1 MDITIAK
8 SQLNLVKAL
17 QLCFNVYFIDKETLA
32 ALHGGGIRRRRGRPR
47 LRWEDFV
54 KGDLTGVV
62 GEGRMRKVGSRDGW

>member
-32 ALHGGGIRRRRGRPR
+32 ALHGGGMFGHEINICIQREI
-47 LRWEDFV
+47 LNDS
-54 KGDLTGVV
+54 K
-62 GEGRMRKVGSRDGW
+62 